1 MEQNKRMYIS
11 ASVSCM
17 DLCHLEEAINEVEA
31 SEVSFYHFDVVDGR
45 FNQCFIL
52 GETTLQSMKKVSG
65 LPIEAHL
72 AVYEPER
79 FIDSFVQA
87 GADYIAV
94 HYEAMKE
101 PLQIFR
107 QIREVGAKPVLAYR
121 ADTAPWDD
129 FITLAAETEW
139 ILKLT
144 VNPGFSGQKMQP
156 QAVEHIRCMRKL
168 LDNAGLDRK
177 IEADGNIN
185 SATIGKVVEA
195 GAGILTGGT
204 SGLFLK
210 GRSVTDCCSEMLRAA
225 QSVLC

>member
-1 MEQNKRMYIS
+1 MEQNKSIYVS

-17 DLCHLEEAINEVEA
+17 DLCHLEEAVNEVEA

-79 FIDSFVQA
+79 FIDSFAQA

-101 PLQIFR
+101 PFQIFR
-107 QIREVGAKPVLAYR
+107 RIREAGAKPVLAYR
-121 ADTAPWDD
+121 ADTAPGDD
-129 FITLAAETEW
+129 FTALAAEAEW
-139 ILKLT
+139 VLKLT

-156 QAVEHIRCMRKL
+156 QAVEHIRRMRKL
-168 LDNAGLDRK
+168 LDDAGLDRR

-185 SATIGKVVEA
+185 SSTIGKVVEA

-210 GRSVTDCCSEMLRAA
+210 GRTATDCCMEMLRAA
-225 QSVLC
+225 RRARC